1 MAVKKNFLDRFSER
15 LDDMDANSRQAYI
28 LRLAKE
34 RGFFETVFNAVDEGI
49 MVIDRRLRIRYFNR
63 AARELLGLP
72 EDMADLRVS
81 QLLQGVDWK
90 RILQEDEEEWIRF
103 AVFCNFTSCRTPKI
117 PVLPPLF
124 CAMLPTAEPR
134 RWTNWKPKRSR
145 RFPCWRR
152 GSPMRSEIR

>member
-90 RILQEDEEEWIRF
+90 RILQEDEEEWMRVARQEIE
-103 AVFCNFTSCRTPKI
+103 I
-117 PVLPPLF
+117 LYPV
-124 CAMLPTAEPR
+124 
-134 RWTNWKPKRSR
+134 R
-145 RFPCWRR
+145 RFLQFYLVPYPEDTGLAAVILRDGTDSR
-152 GSPMRSEIR
+152 AKTMDELETETV